1 MQKNTLNSPE
11 IALLRD
17 CALIDLDQITEQ
29 AIRESI
35 SNLHDWQLLI
45 NLAEKHGLSNLL
57 FMHLRRLKIKMPTP
71 ARQQLLSLQVRHRRA
86 NQARIKAIREI
97 VGTLNHHRIDNALLK
112 GAALI
117 HVLYPSAELRPMS
130 DIDILVNKD
139 QAENAQQRLRDLGYV
154 ADSRNTGFLAE
165 HHHLPTASRTLDSIP
180 IHVEIHHDALSG
192 DVKESI
198 RLDNLSES
206 LIEITV
212 ENVLYKTLGHTDM
225 LRHLCHHMLEPV
237 VEIKL
242 GAIADIYGY
251 ACRYRDELNTRLID
265 RHYPFVTNVLA
276 LLHYITPLPVSL
288 RGWIPIPSA
297 APPQGVGLGYRPMSQ
312 TMAGEKNPISRIKK
326 VLEAPDWWLHGFYL
340 VAPDKSLFLV
350 KWWRHPVH
358 VLAWL
363 MRRIRAKHKDKQD

>member
-1 MQKNTLNSPE
+1 MQKDTLNSPE
-11 IALLRD
+11 IAILRD

-57 FMHLRRLKIKMPTP
+57 FMHLRRLEIKIPTS

-97 VGTLNHHRIDNALLK
+97 VETLNRHRIDNALLK

-117 HVLYPSAELRPMS
+117 HVLYPSPELRPMS
-130 DIDILVNKD
+130 DIDILVHKE
-139 QAENAQQRLRDLGYV
+139 QSENAQQCLRDLGYI
-154 ADSRNTGFLAE
+154 ADNRNTGFLAE
-165 HHHLPTASRTLDSIP
+165 HHHLPVASRSLDGIP

-192 DVKESI
+192 DVNESI
-198 RLDNLSES
+198 RLDNLSEP
-206 LIEITV
+206 LIEITIDSV
-212 ENVLYKTLGHTDM
+212 QYKTLGHTDM

-237 VEIKL
+237 AEIKL

-251 ACRYRDELNTRLID
+251 ACRYRDELNTRRID
-265 RHYPFVTNVLA
+265 RYYPFVTNVLT

-288 RGWIPIPSA
+288 REWIPIPSA
-297 APPQGVGLGYRPMSQ
+297 TPPQGVGLGYPPMSQ
-312 TMAGEKNPISRIKK
+312 TMAAEKNPILRIKRL
-326 VLEAPDWWLHGFYL
+326 LEAPDWWLHGFYF
-340 VAPDKSLFLV
+340 VAPDKSLFWV
-350 KWWRHPVH
+350 KWWSHPVK
-358 VLAWL
+358 VLGWL
-363 MRRIRAKHKDKQD
+363 SRRIRVKQKDK